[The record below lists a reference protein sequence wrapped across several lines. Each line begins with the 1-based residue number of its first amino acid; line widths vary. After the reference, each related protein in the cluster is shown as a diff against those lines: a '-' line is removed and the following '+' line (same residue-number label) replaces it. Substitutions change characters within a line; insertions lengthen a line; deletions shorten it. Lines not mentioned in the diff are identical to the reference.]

1 MFKLRTTCRDPH
13 PRVRWPSVPARRRDR
28 IDRTARDI
36 LGFDA
41 LRPGQREAIESVLA
55 GRDTLAVLSTGSGK
69 SAIYQIAGLLADGAT
84 LVVSPLI
91 ALQRDQVEAL
101 HDRALGAA
109 QLNSSVPAGERE
121 ETLAELAEDALEFL
135 FLAPEQLANA
145 EVLDE
150 LATAE
155 PSLIVVDEAH
165 CISEWGHDFRPDYLR
180 LGAAIETLG
189 HPPVLALTATAAPPV
204 RAEIVER
211 LGLRDAAVIVRGF
224 DRANLDLAVE
234 RFHDA
239 RRKDEALLDAIEAA
253 DKPGIVY
260 AATRKRTE
268 ELAAALGERGVSACA
283 YHAGLKKSER
293 ETAQERFMDSDLDV
307 IVATTAFGMGVDK
320 ADVRFVFHAEVPESV
335 DAYYQ
340 EIGRAGRDGP
350 YTGGAGRAGRAGEP
364 AQTILFYRAEDLGLR
379 RFFAGSGHVGVDEL
393 TEVAEVVGAS
403 RDPVEPAVLQE
414 RTELSQTK
422 IATAISR
429 LEDAGAVEVLPTGHV
444 AARPD
449 APPLE
454 EAVEEALE
462 EEDDRRELDR
472 SRLEMIRAF
481 AEPDGCRR
489 EFVLSYFGE
498 PFDAIPCGR
507 CDNCRAGKVQPPD
520 TTAEPFALGA
530 RVAHR
535 EWGEGVVQRYE
546 ADRAV
551 VVLFDDIGYKT
562 LALDVV
568 LERNLLEPA

>member
-121 ETLAELAEDALEFL
+121 EALAELAEDALEFL

-150 LATAE
+150 LAAAGPT
-155 PSLIVVDEAH
+155 LVVVDEAH

-335 DAYYQ
+335 DAHYQ
-340 EIGRAGRDGP
+340 EVGRAGRDG
-350 YTGGAGRAGRAGEP
+350 EP
-364 AQTILFYRAEDLGLR
+364 ADAVLFYRAEDLGLR

-393 TEVAEVVGAS
+393 TEVAEIVGAS
-403 RDPVEPAVLQE
+403 RDPVDPAELQE

-422 IATAISR
+422 ITTAISR
-429 LEDAGAVEVLPTGHV
+429 LEAAGAGGVLPTGHV

-454 EAVEEALE
+454 EAVQEALE
-462 EEDDRRELDR
+462 EEDDRRELER
-472 SRLEMIRAF
+472 SRLEMIRAV
-481 AEPDGCRR
+481 AESDGC
-489 EFVLSYFGE
+489 
-498 PFDAIPCGR
+498 P
-507 CDNCRAGKVQPPD
+507 
-520 TTAEPFALGA
+520 
-530 RVAHR
+530 
-535 EWGEGVVQRYE
+535 
-546 ADRAV
+546 
-551 VVLFDDIGYKT
+551 
-562 LALDVV
+562 
-568 LERNLLEPA
+568 

>member
-28 IDRTARDI
+28 IDRTARDV
-36 LGFDA
+36 LGFEA

-69 SAIYQIAGLLADGAT
+69 SAIYQIAGLLTKGAT
-84 LVVSPLI
+84 VVVSPLI
-91 ALQRDQVEAL
+91 ALQRDQVDAL
-101 HDRALGAA
+101 RERALGAA

-121 ETLAELAEDALEFL
+121 EALAELEEDALEFL

-150 LATAE
+150 LATAG

-165 CISEWGHDFRPDYLR
+165 AISEWGHDFRPDYLR

-211 LGLRDAAVIVRGF
+211 LGLRDPEIVVRGF
-224 DRANLDLAVE
+224 DRPNLDLAVE

-239 RRKDEALLDAIEAA
+239 RRKDAALVDAIEAD

-268 ELAAALGERGVSACA
+268 ELAAALAERGVEACP
-283 YHAGLKKSER
+283 YHAGLKKPER
-293 ETAQERFMDSDLDV
+293 EGAQERFMDSDIDV

-340 EIGRAGRDGP
+340 EV
-350 YTGGAGRAGRAGEP
+350 GRAGRAGEP
-364 AQTILFYRAEDLGLR
+364 ARAILFYRAEDLGLR
-379 RFFAGSGHVGVDEL
+379 RFFAGSGQVGVDEL

-454 EAVEEALE
+454 EAVQEALE
-462 EEDDRRELDR
+462 EEDDPPGVER

-481 AEPDGCRR
+481 AESNGCRR

-507 CDNCRAGKVQPPD
+507 CDNCRAGKVKPPD
-520 TTAEPFALGA
+520 AAEDPFALGT
-530 RVAHR
+530 RVAPP
-535 EWGEGVVQRYE
+535 EWGQGVVQRYE

-551 VVLFDDIGYKT
+551 VVLFDEIGYKT